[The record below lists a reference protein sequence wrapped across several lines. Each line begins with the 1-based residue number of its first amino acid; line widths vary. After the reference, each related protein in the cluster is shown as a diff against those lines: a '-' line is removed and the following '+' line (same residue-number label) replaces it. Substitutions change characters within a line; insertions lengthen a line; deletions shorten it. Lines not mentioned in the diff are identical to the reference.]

1 MALRTVKTKSG
12 AASSQLAYA
21 ASVAQLMAE
30 SSLCVEPR
38 LPSGEI
44 PTPSEQ
50 MSLAAV
56 MLISMTLRLLLILV
70 PVWVVFRVRSRSPQP
85 RLLLPCSASTE
96 SVFVDRSSHAV
107 CNRW

>member
-1 MALRTVKTKSG
+1 VLPPR
-12 AASSQLAYA
+12 
-21 ASVAQLMAE
+21 
-30 SSLCVEPR
+30 R

-70 PVWVVFRVRSRSPQP
+70 PVWVVFRVGTLPGLDPFLRMTTLQRCCSESSMRQMEA
-85 RLLLPCSASTE
+85 PCSLI
-96 SVFVDRSSHAV
+96 F
-107 CNRW
+107 W